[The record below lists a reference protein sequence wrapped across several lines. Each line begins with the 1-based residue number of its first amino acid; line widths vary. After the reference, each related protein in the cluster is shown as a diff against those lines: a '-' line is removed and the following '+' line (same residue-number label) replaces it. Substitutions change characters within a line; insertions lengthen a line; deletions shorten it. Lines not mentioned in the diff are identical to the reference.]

1 MLLLLYLFIIPCPI
15 TFLDFPDL
23 EADFPPSESDDQL
36 AYWTL
41 LLYIFE
47 WYSYKVKDLRD
58 TMGIT
63 ENEDKCFLL

>member
-1 MLLLLYLFIIPCPI
+1 MLLLLYLFIISCPI

-23 EADFPPSESDDQL
+23 ESESDDQL

-47 WYSYKVKDLRD
+47 WYSYKVKDLLD